1 MASKTKIYI
10 VLEYVTGGE
19 LFDKIVSALCTYY
32 TNLLNLTFVSYS
44 SPVSG
49 SLVCVYTPMPV
60 VLADAN
66 VYGCTGG
73 CIRYIKGGWKRMNQ
87 ESIFNSS

>member
-32 TNLLNLTFVSYS
+32 TNLLNLTFVSYP

-49 SLVCVYTPMPV
+49 SLVCGHIPLPV
-60 VLADAN
+60 VLADA
-66 VYGCTGG
+66 Y
-73 CIRYIKGGWKRMNQ
+73 
-87 ESIFNSS
+87 F